1 MKLNAYFIPQ
11 KRNSKLMKKL
21 YLTSENI
28 QFPYANIEE
37 NVYGIGLG
45 NIFMSIIPKSQVRR
59 ANIPLV
65 RLAQQRKQSL
75 ERRGNL

>member
-45 NIFMSIIPKSQVRR
+45 NIFMSIIPKSQV
-59 ANIPLV
+59 NIPLE